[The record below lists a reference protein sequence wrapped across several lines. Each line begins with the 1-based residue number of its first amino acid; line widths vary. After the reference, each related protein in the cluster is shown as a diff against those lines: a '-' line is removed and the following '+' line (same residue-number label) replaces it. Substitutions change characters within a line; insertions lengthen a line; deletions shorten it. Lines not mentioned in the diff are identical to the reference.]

1 MAALP
6 AESGDDSI
14 SPRQND
20 FMDGMGNLGVFRQLL
35 LMAGLAVSIAIGFWV
50 VMWSIGEDYAPL
62 YTSLDKMNP
71 EDVLNVLQS
80 NQIDY
85 KVDETSGALLV
96 VSNQIHSAR
105 LKLAGAGIS
114 ADGSFGF
121 ELLDKEQP
129 LGTSQFMENARF
141 KRGLEGELA
150 RTISSIRSV
159 RAARV
164 HLAIPKASAFIRDP
178 RKPTASVFLDLYSGN
193 GINTEQVR
201 AIANMV
207 AFSIPQLTVQ
217 NVTVVDQRGN
227 LLSNFD
233 ADQQMAMANK
243 QLDYVSQMEAS
254 YVKRISSILEPVL
267 GEDNFRAEVS
277 ANIDFT
283 QVEQTDELFN
293 PDLPAIRSE
302 QTVEEARGGRSIGG
316 VPGALSNQPPR
327 DAQAPDEALPTES
340 EGAEVERDNSNRNN
354 NSTSRRQSVRN
365 YELDRTIS
373 HTRHQVGRLQRLSVA
388 VLVDNITKT
397 DPDTGET
404 SSVPIAQS
412 ELDRLSILVRDTVGF
427 DAARG
432 DSVNIINAQFLPEE
446 EIESIPLQ
454 ELPLWEQPAIARYVK
469 YLGAFIVLMLLF
481 FGVLRPVMRG
491 LTDSAKDLRE
501 VEAQR
506 ALGELSGDL
515 GTDLVDETVTLSSGD
530 SLLLAGPNENYE
542 QQINTVKGLIAEDPS
557 RVAQV
562 VKKWVVASE

>member
-6 AESGDDSI
+6 AESGGDTAPS
-14 SPRQND
+14 RQND

-35 LMAGLAVSIAIGFWV
+35 LMVGLAVSIAIGFWV

-80 NQIDY
+80 NQIEY
-85 KVDETSGALLV
+85 KVDETTGALLV
-96 VSNQIHSAR
+96 VSNQIHNAR

-150 RTISSIRSV
+150 RTISSIRAV

-164 HLAIPKASAFIRDP
+164 HLAIPKSSAFIRDP

-233 ADQQMAMANK
+233 ADQEMAMANK
-243 QLDYVSQMEAS
+243 QLDYVSQMEAN

-267 GEDNFRAEVS
+267 GEENFRAEVS
-277 ANIDFT
+277 ANVDFT
-283 QVEQTDELFN
+283 QIEQTDELFK
-293 PDLPAIRSE
+293 PDLTAIRSE
-302 QTVEEARGGRSIGG
+302 QTVEEARVGGSVGG

-327 DAQAPDEALPTES
+327 DAEAPDVALQTED
-340 EGAEVERDNSNRNN
+340 EGAGAGGG
-354 NSTSRRQSVRN
+354 TSRRQSVRN

-373 HTRHQVGRLQRLSVA
+373 HTRHQVGKLQRLSVA
-388 VLVDNITKT
+388 VLVDNVTKT
-397 DPDTGET
+397 DPESGEV
-404 SSVPIAQS
+404 SSVPMEQA
-412 ELDRLSILVRDTVGF
+412 ELDRLSILVRDAVGF
-427 DAARG
+427 DSDRG
-432 DSVNIINAQFLPEE
+432 DSVNIINSEFLPKQ
-446 EIESIPLQ
+446 EIEPIPPE

-469 YLGAFIVLMLLF
+469 YLGAFIVVMLLF

-515 GTDLVDETVTLSSGD
+515 GADLVDETVTLSGGD

-542 QQINTVKGLIAEDPS
+542 QQMNTVKGLIAEDPG

>member
-6 AESGDDSI
+6 AESGDNSV
-14 SPRQND
+14 PARQND
-20 FMDGMGNLGVFRQLL
+20 FINGVTNLGVFRQLA
-35 LMAGLAVSIAIGFWV
+35 LMFGLAASIAIGFWI

-80 NQIDY
+80 NEIDY

-96 VSNQIHSAR
+96 VSNQIHNAR

-164 HLAIPKASAFIRDP
+164 HLAIPKTSAFIRDP

-193 GINTEQVR
+193 GINAEQVR

-267 GEDNFRAEVS
+267 GENNFRAEVS
-277 ANIDFT
+277 ASIDFT

-293 PDLPAIRSE
+293 PDLQAIRSE
-302 QTVEEARGGRSIGG
+302 QTVEEARAGGAIGG

-327 DAQAPDEALPTES
+327 DAKAPDQALPTEG
-340 EGAEVERDNSNRNN
+340 ETTAAENGANKKING
-354 NSTSRRQSVRN
+354 TSRRQSVRN

-373 HTRHQVGRLQRLSVA
+373 HTRHQVGKIQRLSVA
-388 VLVDNITKT
+388 VLVNNVTKI
-397 DPDTGET
+397 DPETGEA
-404 SSVPIAQS
+404 SSVPMEQS
-412 ELDRLSILVRDTVGF
+412 ELDRLTVLVRDTVGF
-427 DAARG
+427 DADRG
-432 DSVNIINAQFLPEE
+432 DSVNIINAEFLPEQA
-446 EIESIPLQ
+446 IESIPLQ
-454 ELPLWEQPAIARYVK
+454 ELPLWEQPAFTRYIK

-481 FGVLRPVMRG
+481 FGVLRPVMRS
-491 LTDSAKDLRE
+491 LTDNAKDLRE

-515 GTDLVDETVTLSSGD
+515 TDDLGDEAVTLSSGE
-530 SLLLAGPNENYE
+530 SLLLAGPNDNYE
-542 QQINTVKGLIAEDPS
+542 QQINSVKGLIAEDPS

>member
-6 AESGDDSI
+6 AEGGVDAT
-14 SPRQND
+14 PARQND
-20 FMDGMGNLGVFRQLL
+20 LMDGMGNLGVFRQLL
-35 LMAGLAVSIAIGFWV
+35 LMVGLAVSIAIGFWV
-50 VMWSIGEDYAPL
+50 VIWSMGEDYVPL
-62 YTSLDKMNP
+62 YTNLDKMNP
-71 EDVLNVLQS
+71 EDVLNVLQT
-80 NQIDY
+80 NQIEH

-96 VSNQIHSAR
+96 VSNQIHNAR

-121 ELLDKEQP
+121 EMLDKEQP

-150 RTISSIRSV
+150 RTISSIRAV

-164 HLAIPKASAFIRDP
+164 HLAIPKSSAFIRDP

-193 GINTEQVR
+193 GINNEQVR

-233 ADQQMAMANK
+233 ADQEMAMANK
-243 QLDYVSQMEAS
+243 QLDYVGQMEAT

-277 ANIDFT
+277 ASVDFT

-302 QTVEEARGGRSIGG
+302 QTVEEARAGGNIGG
-316 VPGALSNQPPR
+316 VPGALSNQPPQE
-327 DAQAPDEALPTES
+327 AEAPDEALPTEGDS
-340 EGAEVERDNSNRNN
+340 ATGGG
-354 NSTSRRQSVRN
+354 TSRRQSVRN

-388 VLVDNITKT
+388 VLVDNVTKT

-404 SSVPIAQS
+404 NSVPMEQA
-412 ELDRLSILVRDTVGF
+412 ELDRLSILVRDAVGF
-427 DAARG
+427 DPARG
-432 DSVNIINAQFLPEE
+432 DSVNIVNSAFLPKE
-446 EIESIPLQ
+446 EIEPIPPE

-469 YLGAFIVLMLLF
+469 YLGAFIVVMLLF

-515 GTDLVDETVTLSSGD
+515 GADLVDETVTLSGGD

-542 QQINTVKGLIAEDPS
+542 QQMNAVKGLIAEDPG